1 MKILLTILFSCYFIA
16 NAQLT
21 VKQVM
26 QCEYRT
32 YYLYSDGN
40 MWAYSNNGGTFIK
53 KWTMPGGVTSWNF
66 LTGAF
71 NYCIALDQSGN
82 YWHTKTFNQD
92 NTDSWFQTITDTA
105 GSLTGLLY
113 VDNYSSAQT
122 LIKSDSSIWY
132 GGVDVYSL
140 FYAGGSLVTSS
151 GTTMLYTQLST
162 GGIHYKKV
170 AMGGTVI
177 LGLTGDGLHLYKWV
191 PGVQGQTPTVYNLVR
206 PAIDVFASAVDFWGV
221 LIPDP
226 TGSQTMGYP
235 YVAGTS
241 TSLYGGGSAFSTPT
255 SIKTFWS
262 LTEPIK
268 AFDVDWQA
276 IHYIDSSGRLFG
288 CGWNSFGEVGNGQE
302 FIGRYTYGGY
312 PNYGWSLANGENPT
326 GLPAQ
331 IDTATSWVGI
341 YSNPWF
347 GTTKYFRKNTDST
360 YSVGRNKANV
370 MGNGFAGNVWT
381 PDNSNLDQFHYNTMD
396 VITPTRVTPIS
407 QRTQSYNATPPTV
420 NAANQSISTSST
432 TITTTGNMLKV
443 FAVGQPAANGVDT
456 ICCSIAS
463 HSWTQVSGPNAA
475 TLTNTSSQ
483 TVTASNL
490 VNGTYVFQD
499 FVSDNHS
506 GQDTVQTHIF
516 VSIPPSNTWGH
527 HNRKFKTKQ
536 L

>member
-1 MKILLTILFSCYFIA
+1 MKIILTILFSFTLFA

-53 KWTMPGGVTSWNF
+53 KWTMPGGVTSWRF

-92 NTDSWFQTITDTA
+92 NTDSWFQTTTDTV
-105 GSLTGLLY
+105 GTLTGILS

-132 GGVDVYSL
+132 GGVDVYSR

-151 GTTMLYTQLST
+151 GTTMLYTQLSPV
-162 GGIHYKKV
+162 GVKFRKV
-170 AMGGTVI
+170 VMGGTVI
-177 LGLTGDGLHLYKWV
+177 LGLTSHGDSLYKWTT
-191 PGVQGQTPTVYNLVR
+191 GTGAPTTYALIR
-206 PAIDVFASAVDFWGV
+206 PAIDVFAGAADFWGV
-221 LIPDP
+221 IIPDP

-235 YVAGTS
+235 FVAGTS
-241 TSLYGGGSAFSTPT
+241 TSLYGGGSAFTTPT

-262 LTEPIK
+262 LTQPIK
-268 AFDVDWQA
+268 VFDVDWQA

-326 GLPAQ
+326 GLPTQ
-331 IDTATSWVGI
+331 IDTATSWVAI

-370 MGNGFAGNVWT
+370 MGNGFAGNIWT

-420 NAANQSISTSST
+420 DAANQNITTSST

-443 FAVGQPAANGVDT
+443 FAVSQPAANGVDT

-463 HSWTQVSGPNAA
+463 HAWTQKSGPNTA
-475 TLTNTSSQ
+475 TLTNTTLQ
-483 TVTASNL
+483 TVNVSNMI
-490 VNGTYVFQD
+490 NGTYVFQD
-499 FVSDNHS
+499 LVSDNHS
-506 GQDTVQTHIF
+506 GQDTVQVAIN
-516 VSIPPSNTWGH
+516 VSISTNQPWIH
-527 HNRKFKTKQ
+527 HTRKFKSKQ